1 MALGDR
7 GEVSV
12 LLEGAL
18 GWPMLADMIEE
29 VGFDE
34 LGHNQK
40 ETEMVE
46 LEVHIIPFVQLFA
59 TRVWLQEDSLSMPSG
74 MVEAEGG
81 RRKAAL
87 AFGCFTIMISAVYV
101 QVL

>member
-1 MALGDR
+1 
-7 GEVSV
+7 
-12 LLEGAL
+12 
-18 GWPMLADMIEE
+18 MLADMIEE

-59 TRVWLQEDSLSMPSG
+59 TRVWLQEDSLSMPPHP
-74 MVEAEGG
+74 
-81 RRKAAL
+81 L
-87 AFGCFTIMISAVYV
+87 
-101 QVL
+101 